1 MGRKLVIWAQAFWVC
16 LLIGTPLTAAAAD
29 AELSTPQ
36 VFLEGIAYDVQATLP
51 EPGNAADPTTPLLR
65 VNALL
70 YTPDRRGDQFRY

>member
-36 VFLEGIAYDVQATLP
+36 VFLEGIA
-51 EPGNAADPTTPLLR
+51 
-65 VNALL
+65 
-70 YTPDRRGDQFRY
+70 